1 MSSEQSV
8 KELAE
13 NFKKLTTSEKEELRS
28 MLGQKWLL
36 VQ

>member
-28 MLGQKWLL
+28 MLGQEWLL